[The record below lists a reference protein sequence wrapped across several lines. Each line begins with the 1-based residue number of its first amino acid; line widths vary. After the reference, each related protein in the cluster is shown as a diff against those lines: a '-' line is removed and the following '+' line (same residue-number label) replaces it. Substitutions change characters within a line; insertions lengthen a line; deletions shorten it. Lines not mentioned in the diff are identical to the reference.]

1 MPEESIPFRLVAL
14 LLLALLWVLLLLDG
28 FLSWKTLASGFN
40 PFFSLVL
47 SLGEEENHLL
57 CPFPFALPT
66 FDSSDSRVL
75 DLASGAGSEEVRSG
89 RGGKS

>member
-1 MPEESIPFRLVAL
+1 MPWESVPFRLV
-14 LLLALLWVLLLLDG
+14 ALLWVLLLLDG

-57 CPFPFALPT
+57 CPVVPFPFALPT